1 MIRGYIVGDWMPYI
15 SHEWASQ
22 RGTYSDISRYGGN
35 NVNQNTYY
43 HRLLTRHDE
52 RKEQLVPGRKVTT
65 DILVNGGG

>member
-22 RGTYSDISRYGGN
+22 RGTYSDISRYEGN

-43 HRLLTRHDE
+43 YRLLTRHDE
-52 RKEQLVPGRKVTT
+52 RKEQLVPCCMVTT
-65 DILVNGGG
+65 DILVNREG